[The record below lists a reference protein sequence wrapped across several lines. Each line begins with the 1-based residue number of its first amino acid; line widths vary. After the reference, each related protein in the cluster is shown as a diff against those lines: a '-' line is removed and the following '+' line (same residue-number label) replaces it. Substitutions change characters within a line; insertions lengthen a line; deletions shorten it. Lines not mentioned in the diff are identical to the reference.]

1 MPLTLAIN
9 DPANQLVNAAEV
21 NNVPFTVSGLALNET
36 ATVIFTDV
44 DNNQVSVNVNADGS
58 YSANLSTLDDGTI
71 TSSLVET
78 GQGDH
83 TTPVAGTSIT
93 LDTDRGLTP
102 TMTVNAANPA
112 NVTFAVGGLEGD
124 EHGTVTFTDTND
136 QQDVVPIVSNGT
148 YSANLSNLADG
159 TLKYL
164 LSVTDPAGNV
174 TTLDPTAM
182 LGDGS
187 ANAPAGVPELPNLFA
202 GEAVRPPWM
211 VAGVDYAVGIPA
223 GTVLTDWQNLKGPGI
238 SIVGN
243 IVRIDNTNDV
253 QINNVD
259 FSLHGGAMLYIN
271 NSNNTVV
278 TDCNFQATT
287 SSDVIQLAGS
297 STGLTVKYSV
307 IDGDGG
313 AFDGSGLIGATGNV
327 VIQYNSLKN
336 FPERALET
344 GGNATIDLRYNLI
357 ENGAMYPG
365 AHLNFLQF
373 VGAGTVSSLVEF
385 NTTYQQVQVASG
397 EGFQFYI
404 WDPSGAQGTQVSPTF
419 AYNTMIASPTQGR
432 SYVPGGNNMAMSYL
446 LHGTSGAQFPTA
458 ITGTASIHDNYF
470 DASGA
475 YGVFYPNTFNGWS
488 LYNNYNMATG
498 TLLPGTTGSTPAAP
512 TITAFSPDTGVAGD
526 GITNAN
532 VLTITGTAAAIS
544 TVTLYDGTVL
554 LGTATAN
561 TSGAWSLVTCG
572 AGEPGRTASPR
583 PTRCRVRPAPLPLRS
598 R

>member
-44 DNNQVSVNVNADGS
+44 DNNQVSVNVNADES

-71 TSSLVET
+71 TSSLVEI
-78 GQGDH
+78 GQGDL

-112 NVTFAVGGLEGD
+112 NVTFTVGGLEGD

-136 QQDVVPIVSNGT
+136 RQDVVPIVSNGT
-148 YSANLSNLADG
+148 FSANLSNLADG

-187 ANAPAGVPELPNLFA
+187 ADAPAGVPELPNLFA
-202 GEAVRPPWM
+202 GEAARPPWM

-223 GTVLTDWQNLKGPGI
+223 GTMLTDWQNLRGPGI

-243 IVRIDNTNDV
+243 MVRIDNTNGV
-253 QINNVD
+253 QISNVD
-259 FSLHGGAMLYIN
+259 FALHGGAVLYIN
-271 NSNNTVV
+271 NSNNTVI
-278 TDCNFQATT
+278 TGCNFKATT

-297 STGLTVKYSV
+297 STGLAVKYSV

-313 AFDGSGLIGATGNV
+313 AFDGSGLIGGTGNV

-336 FPERALET
+336 FPNALWKQ
-344 GGNATIDLRYNLI
+344 GVMQRLIYAT
-357 ENGAMYPG
+357 
-365 AHLNFLQF
+365 
-373 VGAGTVSSLVEF
+373 TSS
-385 NTTYQQVQVASG
+385 
-397 EGFQFYI
+397 
-404 WDPSGAQGTQVSPTF
+404 
-419 AYNTMIASPTQGR
+419 
-432 SYVPGGNNMAMSYL
+432 
-446 LHGTSGAQFPTA
+446 
-458 ITGTASIHDNYF
+458 
-470 DASGA
+470 
-475 YGVFYPNTFNGWS
+475 
-488 LYNNYNMATG
+488 
-498 TLLPGTTGSTPAAP
+498 
-512 TITAFSPDTGVAGD
+512 
-526 GITNAN
+526 
-532 VLTITGTAAAIS
+532 
-544 TVTLYDGTVL
+544 
-554 LGTATAN
+554 
-561 TSGAWSLVTCG
+561 
-572 AGEPGRTASPR
+572 RTA
-583 PTRCRVRPAPLPLRS
+583 RCIPARISISCNLSERERSLPW
-598 R
+598 